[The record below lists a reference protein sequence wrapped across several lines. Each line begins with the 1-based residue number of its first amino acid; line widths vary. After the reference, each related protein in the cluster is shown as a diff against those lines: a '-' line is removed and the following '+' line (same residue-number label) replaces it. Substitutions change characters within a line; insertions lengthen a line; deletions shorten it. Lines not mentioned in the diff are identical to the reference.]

1 VGVGVAVTLIGQ
13 SESRT
18 NEWPHH
24 HRSRLD
30 GLAAAALSL
39 MFLLLL
45 LLAATAAVS
54 VFPSYQNVVHAALS

>member
-30 GLAAAALSL
+30 GLAAALSL

-45 LLAATAAVS
+45 LLAAAAAVS

>member
-30 GLAAAALSL
+30 GLAAALSL

-45 LLAATAAVS
+45 LLAAAAAAVS